1 MEKIVRADTYVLMK
15 ERTLQFLLGLV
26 IALLVLCV
34 GEAICISALYSA
46 APVIR
51 YDARDASH
59 GGGGGEFGK
68 ELR

>member
-1 MEKIVRADTYVLMK
+1 MEKIVRADAYVLMK

-46 APVIR
+46 SPVIH
-51 YDARDASH
+51 YDMRDASH

-68 ELR
+68 EAR